1 MARKRKNPAL
11 LDALFAAVATE
22 AEARRETDQWS
33 DKGDLLRDLLMPVQ
47 GRLEQDRSRR
57 KAVRSPRQTGK
68 STGIMIIV
76 SIRCFE
82 LALSEWVVIG
92 VTRKSAKA
100 IYWEPLKRLNEKFEL
115 GLDFHNQD
123 LEVTFPNGSKL
134 TFMGADNISEL
145 EKIRGRRLNGVVVDE
160 SKSFPI
166 LLFDELIYEVIE
178 PALMAQNGELIL
190 IGTPGDSLRGSFYL
204 ATCDEPVLFL
214 GPDGV
219 TPERQSNVMYGQIP
233 VYPAKWTFHRWTLQ
247 DNITRFPDGKGGSYT
262 MWDQAQELMRQ
273 NGWTR
278 KTPQAARE
286 YYGDWI
292 PADDKR
298 VYRYRPALHD
308 YDPRPDPSSNK
319 RHVRWGLPD
328 LAGEFK
334 TVLGVDLGTRDG
346 TGVAVWAWN
355 VHTDD
360 LWELYSGK
368 RKAQDGERL
377 PIREIAAWYHEL
389 EAEYGPFEGWP
400 SDPGGLATMVHDE
413 LADSYGVFLEPAE
426 KHEKNDAIEIM
437 NNDFDSGRIHLRRGS
452 MLSDEIDRA
461 RWNLRKLDKNTKVED
476 ETIPNDVADA
486 GLYGHR
492 WCRHRKPVKQKHVT
506 PTFSADWYREQAA
519 LELAQRKETMRK
531 IHEASV
537 LAKAGTRPMQIL
549 DDIFGV
555 QFDREWWHDP
565 K

>member
-1 MARKRKNPAL
+1 MPRKRRNPVL
-11 LDALFAAVATE
+11 LDALFAAVASE
-22 AEARRETDQWS
+22 AEKRRETDQWYE
-33 DKGDLLRDLLMPVQ
+33 KGELLRGLLMPVQ
-47 GRLEQDRSRR
+47 ARLEADKSRR

-68 STGIMIIV
+68 STGVMLIV

-82 LALSEWVVIG
+82 ETLSEWVVIG

-100 IYWEPLKRLNEKFEL
+100 IYWGPLKELNARFEL
-115 GLDFHNQD
+115 GLEFQNQD

-145 EKIRGRRLNGVVVDE
+145 EKIRGRRLSGVVVDE

-178 PALMAQNGELIL
+178 PALMARNGELVL
-190 IGTPGDSLRGSFYL
+190 IGTPGDSLRGTFYL
-204 ATCDEPVLFL
+204 STVDEPVVFT
-214 GPDGV
+214 GPNGV
-219 TPERQSNVMYGQIP
+219 PERQSNVLYGTIP
-233 VYPAKWTFHRWTLQ
+233 VYPAKWVFHRWTLP
-247 DNITRFPDGKGGSYT
+247 DNVTQFKDETGKYYT
-262 MWDQAQELMRQ
+262 MWDKAQELMRQ

-286 YYGDWI
+286 YFGDWI

-308 YDPRPDPSSNK
+308 YDPHPDQTSIK

-328 LAGEFK
+328 LPGDFK
-334 TVLGVDLGTRDG
+334 TVLAVDLGTKDG
-346 TGVAVWAWN
+346 TGVVVWGWN
-355 VHTDD
+355 VHTDN

-368 RKAQDGERL
+368 KKSLEGERL
-377 PIREIAAWYHEL
+377 PIREIADWYHQL
-389 EAEYGPFEGWP
+389 ENEFGPFEGWP

-413 LADSYGVFLEPAE
+413 LADQYQVYLEPAE

-452 MLSDEIDRA
+452 MLSDELDRA
-461 RWNLRKLDKNTKVED
+461 RWNLKKLDNNKKVED

-492 WCRHRKPVKQKHVT
+492 WCRHRRPSKQQQTVV
-506 PTFSADWYREQAA
+506 PLSVEWYRQRALAELEARKQAMRAKHEQD
-519 LELAQRKETMRK
+519 LE
-531 IHEASV
+531 
-537 LAKAGTRPMQIL
+537 TRVQTHVQSL
-549 DDIFGV
+549 DDAFGIH
-555 QFDREWWHDP
+555 FDREWWHDA

>member
-1 MARKRKNPAL
+1 MPRKCTRPVL
-11 LDALFAAVATE
+11 LDSLFAAVAIE
-22 AEARRETDQWS
+22 AEARRETDQWYE
-33 DKGDLLRDLLMPVQ
+33 KGELLRGLLMPVQ
-47 GRLEQDRSRR
+47 ALLEADKSSR

-68 STGIMIIV
+68 STGVMLIV

-82 LALSEWVVIG
+82 EAMAEWVVIG

-100 IYWEPLKRLNEKFEL
+100 IYWAPLRELNTKFEL
-115 GLDFHNQD
+115 GLEFHNQD

-160 SKSFPI
+160 SKSFPV

-178 PALMAQNGELIL
+178 PALMAKNGELIL
-190 IGTPGDSLRGSFYL
+190 IGTPGDSLRGTFYMS
-204 ATCDEPVLFL
+204 TVDEPVYFM

-219 TPERQSNVMYGQIP
+219 TPDRQSNVLYGTVP
-233 VYPAKWTFHRWTLQ
+233 KCPAKWVFHRWTLP
-247 DNITRFPDGKGGSYT
+247 DNVTRFPDGKGGFYT
-262 MWDQAQELMRQ
+262 MWDRAQELMRQ

-286 YYGDWI
+286 YFGDWM

-298 VYRYRPALHD
+298 VYRYRPVLHD
-308 YDPRPDPSSNK
+308 YDPRPDKTSPK

-328 LAGEFK
+328 ISGEFK
-334 TVLGVDLGTRDG
+334 TVIAVDLGTKDG
-346 TGVAVWAWN
+346 TGVVVWGWN

-360 LWELYSGK
+360 LWELFSGK
-368 RKAQDGERL
+368 KKPLEGERL
-377 PIREIAAWYHEL
+377 PIREIAEWYHEL

-413 LADSYGVFLEPAE
+413 LADQYQVYLEPAE
-426 KHEKNDAIEIM
+426 KHEKLDAIEIM
-437 NNDFDSGRIHLRRGS
+437 NNDFDTGRIHLRRGS

-461 RWNLRKLDKNTKVED
+461 RWDLRALDKNKKTED
-476 ETIPNDVADA
+476 ASIPNDVSDA

-492 WCRHRKPVKQKHVT
+492 WCRHRR
-506 PTFSADWYREQAA
+506 PTKAKTTIAVMSPEWLRQREVALLEVRKTEMRRAHEQELQNRVQARV
-519 LELAQRKETMRK
+519 QF
-531 IHEASV
+531 
-537 LAKAGTRPMQIL
+537 L
-549 DDIFGV
+549 DDALGF
-555 QFDREWWHDP
+555 QFDREWWHDA

>member
-1 MARKRKNPAL
+1 MPRRKRSPVL
-11 LDALFAAVATE
+11 LDALFAAVAVE
-22 AEARRETDQWS
+22 AEARRATDEWYE
-33 DKGDLLRDLLMPVQ
+33 KGELLRGLLMPVQ
-47 GRLEQDRSRR
+47 SRLEQDTSRR

-68 STGIMIIV
+68 STGVMLIV

-82 LALSEWVVIG
+82 EALAEWVVIG

-100 IYWEPLKRLNEKFEL
+100 IYWEPLKRLNEQFEL
-115 GLDFHNQD
+115 GMEFHNQD

-145 EKIRGRRLNGVVVDE
+145 EKLRGRRLNGVVVDE

-166 LLFDELIYEVIE
+166 LLFDELIYEVLE
-178 PALMAQNGELIL
+178 PALMAKNGELIL

-204 ATCDEPVLFL
+204 STVDEPVVFL

-219 TPERQSNVMYGQIP
+219 ANRQSNVMYGHVP
-233 VYPAKWTFHRWTLQ
+233 VYPAKWTFHRWTLP
-247 DNITRFPDGKGGSYT
+247 DNVTRYKDGKGGFYT
-262 MWDQAQELMRQ
+262 MWDKAQEIMRA

-286 YYGDWI
+286 YFGDWV

-298 VYRYRPALHD
+298 VYRYRPVLHD
-308 YDPRPDPSSNK
+308 YDPRPVVASAK

-328 LAGEFK
+328 ISGDFK
-334 TVLGVDLGTRDG
+334 TVLGVDPGTRDG
-346 TGVAVWAWN
+346 TGMVVWAWN

-360 LWELYSGK
+360 LWELYSDR
-368 RKAQDGERL
+368 RKALEGERL
-377 PIREIAAWYHEL
+377 PIKLLAEWYHEL
-389 EAEYGPFEGWP
+389 DEQYGPFEVGAT
-400 SDPGGLATMVHDE
+400 DTAGLATMVVDE
-413 LADSYGVFLEPAE
+413 LADAYKVYLEPAE

-452 MLSDEIDRA
+452 ILSDEFDRA
-461 RWNLRKLDKNTKVED
+461 RWNLKKLDKNRKVED

-492 WCRHRKPVKQKHVT
+492 WCRHRRPIAQTVIKQLFTPEWFRERAAEQLEQRKLSLRQKHEMELQTRVQT
-506 PTFSADWYREQAA
+506 QVQSLDSA
-519 LELAQRKETMRK
+519 
-531 IHEASV
+531 
-537 LAKAGTRPMQIL
+537 
-549 DDIFGV
+549 FGI
-555 QFDREWWHDP
+555 QFDREWWHDA